1 MTPDTL
7 SKLKSIVGPKGF
19 TEDPAEIAPHLE
31 EWRSKYKGRA
41 SLLLKPATTAE
52 VAAVLELCNQT
63 STAVVPQGGNTGLV
77 GAQIPFDGEVLI
89 SLSRMNR
96 IRAIRRA
103 DASMIAEG
111 GVILAAAQN
120 GRRRKRSAASD
131 QPGVGRQLHDRRH
144 IYRRTPAA

>member
-1 MTPDTL
+1 MNSDTL

-41 SLLLKPATTAE
+41 SLLLKPATAAE

-77 GAQIPFDGEVLI
+77 GAQIP
-89 SLSRMNR
+89 ST
-96 IRAIRRA
+96 A
-103 DASMIAEG
+103 
-111 GVILAAAQN
+111 
-120 GRRRKRSAASD
+120 KC
-131 QPGVGRQLHDRRH
+131 
-144 IYRRTPAA
+144 